1 MADTEYKVILTNN
14 GLDRLESAMASGESL
29 VITHMVFGDG
39 GGEPYEPT
47 VTQTGLKN
55 TILTKELTEAIVSE
69 GTVRFKS
76 LLLSTD
82 PSGDFVEL
90 GLLLDDGS
98 LFAVAN
104 IPKLEHRQEDS
115 GAVTETEI
123 SMIMVAENA
132 QNVTINVSSD
142 VYVAKDYANS
152 YYLRTDGNNG
162 AIADIPMG
170 SHKITDLK
178 AGTAAF
184 DAANVSQLLPI
195 GSIYLEAGSRL
206 GKEGT
211 LNTKI
216 CDGAEYPTVGD
227 TALLYKTIGTL
238 FGRGSASNTFRV
250 PNLAPP
256 FPEYADEIRYVIK
269 YKY

>member
-1 MADTEYKVILTNN
+1 MAEYKVLLTNN
-14 GLDRLESAMASGESL
+14 GLDRLEEAMASGKKL
-29 VITHMVFGDG
+29 VISHMVFGDAS
-39 GGEPYEPT
+39 GEPYEPT
-47 VTQTGLKN
+47 VTQEGLKH
-55 TILTKELTEAIVSE
+55 TILTKEISEAIVSE

-90 GLLLDDGS
+90 GLLLDDGT

-142 VYVAKDYANS
+142 VYVSKDYANS
-152 YYLRTDGNNG
+152 YYLRTDGNNS
-162 AIADIPMG
+162 AVSDISIG
-170 SHKITDLK
+170 SHKLTNLK
-178 AGTAAF
+178 EGSNPF
-184 DAANVSQLLPI
+184 DAATVNQLLPI
-195 GSIYLEAGSRL
+195 GSIYLEAGSRASN
-206 GKEGT
+206 T
-211 LNTKI
+211 VSNTKD
-216 CDGAEYPTVGD
+216 CDGSEYPRTGE
-227 TALLYKTIGTL
+227 TASLFKVIGTL
-238 FGRGSASNTFRV
+238 FGRGNGTTTFNV
-250 PNLAPP
+250 PKLDPP
-256 FPEYADEIRYVIK
+256 FSEYAEEIRYVIK

>member
-1 MADTEYKVILTNN
+1 MAEYEVIVTNN
-14 GLDRLESAMASGESL
+14 GLDRLEHAMASGENL
-29 VITHMVFGDG
+29 VVSHMVFGDAS
-39 GGEPYEPT
+39 GEPYKPT
-47 VTQTGLKN
+47 VTQEGLKN
-55 TILTKELTEAIVSE
+55 PILTKEISEAIVSE

-76 LLLSTD
+76 LLLSSD

-104 IPKLEHRQEDS
+104 IPKLEHRQEDT

-142 VYVAKDYANS
+142 VYVSKDYANT

-170 SHKITDLK
+170 SHKITNLK
-178 AGTAAF
+178 AGASAF
-184 DAANVSQLLPI
+184 DAAVVNQLLPI
-195 GSIYLEAGSRL
+195 GSIYLEAGS
-206 GKEGT
+206 T
-211 LNTKI
+211 ASDTSMNTKV
-216 CDGAEYPTVGD
+216 CDGAEYPRTGE
-227 TALLYKTIGTL
+227 TAALFKVIGTL
-238 FGRGSASNTFRV
+238 FGRGNGTTTFNVPKLAS
-250 PNLAPP
+250 P
-256 FPEYADEIRYVIK
+256 FPEYAEEIRYVIK
-269 YKY
+269 YKH